1 MNILYGLLI
10 FAYAAGIGWILGRNR
25 GRNDQISIK
34 CDDCAIHMRYGK
46 ALVEIREL
54 RDLLH
59 GAKSSNGK
67 LAKELQGMS
76 FRNSGYN
83 AR

>member
-1 MNILYGLLI
+1 MTIIYGMLI
-10 FAYAAGIGWILGRNR
+10 FFCGAGIGWILGRNR
-25 GRNDQISIK
+25 GRNDQISLR

-67 LAKELQGMS
+67 LAKALQDSTFM
-76 FRNSGYN
+76 NSGFK